1 MSTTIQTCPQPGS
14 PSQCCLEVLAH
25 EPSQNHEPLSQGQH
39 HATLLSIQFESRVP
53 RLEQF
58 GRELIRDHLLSFACK
73 YSNRQSLN
81 IDYYGLEQLA
91 KAARTVYSTPRYE
104 KRGEFGEL
112 ILHAILESFF
122 GTTVAVTKLAF
133 KTARN
138 DTVKGFDAVHVIEK
152 GSDLEL
158 WLGEAKFYTD
168 ANRAVSDLVEE
179 LEAHLDDDYLRDE
192 FIPIT
197 TMLDD
202 SQPHTIAVKSL
213 LGTKNTLDNIKAKLV
228 VPALITYESR
238 SMATITEHSD
248 SSIQALSSETLKI
261 LQNFAEK
268 VGRTADQI
276 RIQLIILP
284 LQSKEKLITELH
296 NRLEHYKEL

>member
-1 MSTTIQTCPQPGS
+1 MSRTTQTCPQPGS
-14 PSQCCLEVLAH
+14 PSQCCLEILAH
-25 EPSQNHEPLSQGQH
+25 EPSQNHEPLSQGEH
-39 HATLLSIQFESRVP
+39 HATLLSIQFESGVP

-91 KAARTVYSTPRYE
+91 KAARTVYSTPRYQ

-122 GTTVAVTKLAF
+122 GTTVAVAKLAF

-138 DTVKGFDAVHVIEK
+138 DTVKGFDAVHVIERD
-152 GSDLEL
+152 GDLEL

-168 ANRAVSDLVEE
+168 ANRAVSDLITE
-179 LEAHLDDDYLRDE
+179 LNEHLGDEYLRDE
-192 FIPIT
+192 FTPIT

-202 SQPHTIAVKSL
+202 SQSHTAALRLL

-228 VPALITYESR
+228 VPALITYESS
-238 SMATITEHSD
+238 SMAAITEHSD
-248 SSIQALSSETLKI
+248 TSTQALSSETLKI
-261 LQNFAEK
+261 LENF
-268 VGRTADQI
+268 GRKIGRIGDQI

-284 LQSKEKLITELH
+284 LQSKEKLIEELH
-296 NRLEHYKEL
+296 NRLNHYKEL